1 MKKFLSFLLLATLT
15 VTVSAQSGRDI
26 YNKYSDE
33 EGVTA
38 VYISKS
44 MFKLIGKLPSVELN
58 DEDFNLSEL
67 VKSLEGFYLI
77 EVADN
82 AGIRQSLRDDVDKYM
97 KSADYE
103 MLMEAKDDGET
114 VRMFI
119 TSKGDEVKGFV
130 MLIVDADECVFLC
143 LDGSMS
149 REALDKVCLSF
160 GQSELATD

>member
-1 MKKFLSFLLLATLT
+1 MKKFLSFLLLAALT

>member
-130 MLIVDADECVFLC
+130 MLIVDADECVFIC

>member
-143 LDGSMS
+143 LDGGMS

>member
-149 REALDKVCLSF
+149 REALDKVCLSI

>member
-1 MKKFLSFLLLATLT
+1 MKKFLSFLLLAALT

-33 EGVTA
+33 DGVTA

-44 MFKLIGKLPSVELN
+44 MFKLMGKLPSV
-58 DEDFNLSEL
+58 DEDVNLSEL

-77 EVADN
+77 EAGNN
-82 AGIRQSLRDDVDKYM
+82 AGITQSLRNDVDKYV

-114 VRMFI
+114 VRVFI
-119 TSKGDEVKGFV
+119 ISKDDEVSGFV
-130 MLIVDADECVFLC
+130 MLIVNAEECVFIC

-149 REALDKVCLSF
+149 RKALEDVLASA
-160 GQSELATD
+160 QSE